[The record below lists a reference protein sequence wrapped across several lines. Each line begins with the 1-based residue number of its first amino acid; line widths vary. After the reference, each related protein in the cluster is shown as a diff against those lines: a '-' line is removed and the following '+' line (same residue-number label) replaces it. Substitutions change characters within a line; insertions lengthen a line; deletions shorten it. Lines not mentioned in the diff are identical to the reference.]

1 MDATLAIAS
10 TARHPSAGHFR
21 GGLHPQQRALDPLT
35 PLRGRDLVGLGP
47 AARVRAMSP
56 RPTLESAVAG
66 RDREVAGLSLLTQL
80 SLMLVVVLPNLVG
93 AGVVLVLAAW
103 VLPTDVLI
111 SDPGALARNLLVF
124 GPYLAVAVVLG
135 AWWGQRRMQVPTLP
149 AGADDAAR
157 ERVVARLRRVVL
169 RGPLRLALVQAVLW
183 AIAAVLFVLL
193 NVFSSGRLGFQV
205 GATVVLGGVVVVS
218 ITYRLVEVVLRPAVR
233 RVLAVRPPSG
243 GVLPGV
249 LMRTVGGWLFGT
261 AAPLAGVLLAAGG
274 ALAFGGYSVDR
285 LAAVVIVL
293 SGVALLFGGA
303 VITLTAMSTAAP
315 VLAVRRALRSVESGD
330 LDVDVPVFDTTE
342 LGLLQAG
349 FNTMVAG
356 LRERERVRE
365 EFGRQVG
372 EDVARHAM
380 ENQVELGGEVREMAV
395 LFVDLVGSTTLAA
408 TRPPTEVVELLNEFF
423 AVVVDVVEQHGG
435 WINKFEGDAALAVF
449 GVPTELPDAAGC
461 ALATGRVLASR
472 LTQEVFGGSGQ
483 EVRAGIGISA
493 GEAVA
498 GNIGDRRRYEYT
510 VIGDPVNEAA
520 RLCDAAKETDDG
532 VAASGAALSR
542 ASAREAAQWSGIGSR
557 HLRGRTAETEVVVP
571 RRACAHVSGTGPQ
584 DDHIHAHEP
593 EALR

>member
-1 MDATLAIAS
+1 MTRRERS
-10 TARHPSAGHFR
+10 
-21 GGLHPQQRALDPLT
+21 ALDAEA
-35 PLRGRDLVGLGP
+35 DV
-47 AARVRAMSP
+47 
-56 RPTLESAVAG
+56 G
-66 RDREVAGLSLLTQL
+66 RDRDIAGLGLLTRL
-80 SLMLVVVLPNLVG
+80 TLVAVVVLPNLVG

-111 SDPGALARNLLVF
+111 SDPGALVRNLLVF
-124 GPYLAVAVVLG
+124 GPYLFVAVVFG
-135 AWWGQRRMQVPTLP
+135 AWWGHRRMLVPPLP
-149 AGADDAAR
+149 ADADDAAR
-157 ERVVARLRRVVL
+157 ERVVLRLRRVVL

-183 AIAAVLFVLL
+183 AVAAVLFVLL

-205 GATVVLGGVVVVS
+205 GSTVVLGGVVTVS

-233 RVLAVRPPSG
+233 RVLALRPPSG
-243 GVLPGV
+243 TVLPGV

-261 AAPLAGVLLAAGG
+261 AAPLLGVLLAAGG
-274 ALAFGGYSVDR
+274 ALAFGGYTVER
-285 LAAVVIVL
+285 LAVVVMVL
-293 SGVALLFGGA
+293 GGVALLFGGA

-315 VLAVRRALRSVESGD
+315 VLAVRRALRRVESGD

-356 LRERERVRE
+356 LRERERMRDL
-365 EFGRQVG
+365 FGRQVG
-372 EDVARHAM
+372 EDVARNAL
-380 ENQVELGGEVREMAV
+380 ENELQLGGEVREVAV
-395 LFVDLVGSTTLAA
+395 LFIDLVGSTTLAA

-423 AVVVDVVEQHGG
+423 ALVIDVVEEHGG

-449 GVPTELPDAAGC
+449 GVPTGLDDAAGC
-461 ALATGRVLASR
+461 ALGAGRTLAAR
-472 LTQEVFGGSGQ
+472 LTQEVLDSSEQ

-520 RLCDAAKETDDG
+520 RLCEVAKETDDG

-542 ASAREAAQWSGIGSR
+542 ASAREAGHWTRLGTR

-571 RRACAHVSGTGPQ
+571 RRRDTAPDERTAADSGTARDSSEG
-584 DDHIHAHEP
+584 
-593 EALR
+593 ALQSN